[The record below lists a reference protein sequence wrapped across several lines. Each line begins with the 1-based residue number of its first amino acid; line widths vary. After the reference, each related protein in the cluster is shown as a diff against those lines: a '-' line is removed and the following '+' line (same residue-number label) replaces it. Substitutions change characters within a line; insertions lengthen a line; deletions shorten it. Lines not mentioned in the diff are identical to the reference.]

1 MYRAYFNTTKT
12 IDGAVYLNLNPSV
25 KFFQQ
30 ENVMSYISQ
39 FKNEKEVKEE
49 LTGRSVMTLYNN
61 RVYKIDEVDFSKS
74 PRSKFFCDMHN
85 KNKEMTFGD
94 YIFENYKIRV
104 TSQDQP
110 MLKHHNI
117 RTNQDIYLIS
127 EFWVL
132 TGITEQQKGYN
143 FKAIKNDMFAN
154 AETKS
159 SQSKMFFETLKS
171 KASNYKEMTQ
181 KWKIDIDEEP
191 TKVKA
196 YQCNFGTITGNAKK
210 TYRLSEMQR
219 DFSREFNGPF
229 KGTKINSWAIL
240 YGKFSSREH
249 ETFMSSLKQTVTTD
263 FEYKC
268 NKPLEVMVKGD
279 DRRLD
284 TWTNTIRYLLISN
297 LALDL
302 TSYLFILSF

>member
-1 MYRAYFNTTKT
+1 MKIVKKVKDKLEAQFENHVYWEGFIYSFEKIDESEMLTNAEIEEDGVPYLVSIELHNDLSFDNPKVSRFFRAFLNQIIKKSKLKLVRGGKHFDPRDPAELDGVNMYRAYFNTTKT

-74 PRSKFFCDMHN
+74 PRSKFFCDMHS

-117 RTNQDIYLIS
+117 RTNQDIYLIP
-127 EFWVL
+127 EF
-132 TGITEQQKGYN
+132 
-143 FKAIKNDMFAN
+143 
-154 AETKS
+154 
-159 SQSKMFFETLKS
+159 
-171 KASNYKEMTQ
+171 
-181 KWKIDIDEEP
+181 
-191 TKVKA
+191 
-196 YQCNFGTITGNAKK
+196 
-210 TYRLSEMQR
+210 
-219 DFSREFNGPF
+219 
-229 KGTKINSWAIL
+229 
-240 YGKFSSREH
+240 
-249 ETFMSSLKQTVTTD
+249 
-263 FEYKC
+263 
-268 NKPLEVMVKGD
+268 
-279 DRRLD
+279 
-284 TWTNTIRYLLISN
+284 
-297 LALDL
+297 
-302 TSYLFILSF
+302 